1 MARKSA
7 APPAKTGKRDRRTER
22 EPQRDADP
30 REASTAM
37 IRIGPRTLR
46 GAAR

>member
-1 MARKSA
+1 MARKNA
-7 APPAKTGKRDRRTER
+7 APPAKAGKRDRRTDR
-22 EPQRDADP
+22 EPRRDADP
-30 REASTAM
+30 RETPTAM